1 MLLREDIP
9 EPFLAPAEAAVRW
22 INEQEG
28 RSYEL
33 TGLADA
39 PATPHPGSPIEMGL
53 VLCDG
58 ELCSREQIRITGS
71 DGKWEFDAGQVA
83 AQEIPPLLDPPAG
96 VRRTWLE
103 AQLGKF
109 EFVLLLFYRGRW

>member
-1 MLLREDIP
+1 MVQPQRSQFGEQRQSIDFRSGKCRCP
-9 EPFLAPAEAAVRW
+9 TLAPRC
-22 INEQEG
+22 
-28 RSYEL
+28 
-33 TGLADA
+33 
-39 PATPHPGSPIEMGL
+39 L

-71 DGKWEFDAGQVA
+71 DGKWEFDAVQVA

-103 AQLGKF
+103 ARLGKF